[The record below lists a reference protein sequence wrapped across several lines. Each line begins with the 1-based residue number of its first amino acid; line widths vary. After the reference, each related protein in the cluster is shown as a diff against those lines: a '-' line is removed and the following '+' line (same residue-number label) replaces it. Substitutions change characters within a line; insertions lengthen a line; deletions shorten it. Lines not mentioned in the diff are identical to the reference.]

1 MDSTQRKMTKIARE
15 ISKFTVQM
23 MKEDGIG
30 TAEFDVIHF
39 IRHNPGVTQT
49 VMRESLKID
58 KGAAG
63 GKPGKQRLP
72 DPKAQSGRRKKPA
85 FIRYTQGR
93 RTEKFQST
101 DRDHFL

>member
-49 VMRESLKID
+49 VMRESLKI
-58 KGAAG
+58 
-63 GKPGKQRLP
+63 
-72 DPKAQSGRRKKPA
+72 
-85 FIRYTQGR
+85 
-93 RTEKFQST
+93 
-101 DRDHFL
+101 